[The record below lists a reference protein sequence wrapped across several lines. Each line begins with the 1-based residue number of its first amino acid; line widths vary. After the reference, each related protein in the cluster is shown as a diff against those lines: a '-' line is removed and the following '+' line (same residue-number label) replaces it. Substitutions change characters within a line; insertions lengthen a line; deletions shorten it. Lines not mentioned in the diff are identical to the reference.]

1 MSKFVDS
8 VLLDVVRLRA
18 VVPVEIVQT
27 DHERKQ
33 HLQCPTQNYIA
44 HSGVDTRV
52 ISRRL
57 PNTRER

>member
-33 HLQCPTQNYIA
+33 HLQCPTQN
-44 HSGVDTRV
+44 
-52 ISRRL
+52 
-57 PNTRER
+57 